1 MKRIFVV
8 LAFLLILSF
17 VLAGCGGGAGSSE
30 SSEISASETQSVTH
44 TVNQDTGFSV
54 KTDYATLRLP
64 YKYKDAIVPKVS
76 GDTVTLSS
84 GNVTLIDFYFNS
96 DKGTKLGTFKSDKG
110 DVTFSMKGYDVKD
123 NKDHLAMQD
132 DCLNSVLEGL
142 KAEYSFAAAK

>member
-1 MKRIFVV
+1 MKRFLIV
-8 LAFLLILSF
+8 LAALLVAALAF
-17 VLAGCGGGAGSSE
+17 AGCGKGSDSSE
-30 SSEISASETQSVTH
+30 ASVTQSVTQAV
-44 TVNQDTGFSV
+44 TEDSGFSV
-54 KTDYATLRLP
+54 KTDYAILRLP
-64 YKYKDAIVPKVS
+64 DKYSDAIVPKVA

-84 GNVTLIDFYFNS
+84 GNTALIDFYFNS